1 MVFFCTGITN
11 LFKVVQSISDPEGG
25 GKGRGLTEGQNNR
38 FSHLKYGKSVKT
50 FCFKHFVLF
59 KMLIIFVKK
68 IMNPFIIREYK
79 GRQFFCDRENETKA
93 VLNAI
98 QNGRD
103 ITLVSLRKM
112 GKTGLI
118 MRTFEELKKKDAF
131 ETIYLDIY
139 STENLKGLIN
149 QLATSIFRMKKT
161 IGEKIEDFLHS
172 FRYVRPVISI
182 DQLTGVPLVSFMIVD
197 EREAR
202 NTLEELFELLRQRA
216 KKKSIVIAI
225 DEFQQIGNYP
235 EKNVEALIR
244 GMIQTL
250 SNVRFIFSGSNRTIL
265 TRMFQDATQP
275 FYQSTEMMYLVEIE
289 QQAYEKFILT
299 QFIKNSR
306 KVEEGVI
313 TGLLCWCRCHTWY
326 VQYICNRLYETGNKI
341 SKENYQNIQREILT
355 GQEPFYLEYRNI
367 LTRHQWQLMK
377 AIARSDGANMI
388 TSGSFIKQND
398 LTNASTIKRGVE
410 SLLQKE
416 MIFQKDETFYVYDVF
431 FSRWLEMRSDAPTG
445 ITLTATNIS

>member
-1 MVFFCTGITN
+1 
-11 LFKVVQSISDPEGG
+11 
-25 GKGRGLTEGQNNR
+25 
-38 FSHLKYGKSVKT
+38 
-50 FCFKHFVLF
+50 
-59 KMLIIFVKK
+59 
-68 IMNPFIIREYK
+68 MNPFIIREYK
-79 GRQFFCDRENETKA
+79 GRNFFCDRENETKTII
-93 VLNAI
+93 NAI

-118 MRTFEELKKKDAF
+118 MHIFEELKKRKTF

-149 QLATSIFRMKKT
+149 QLATSLFRMKKSF
-161 IGEKIEDFLHS
+161 GKKMEEFLHS
-172 FRYVRPVISI
+172 FRNVRPVILI
-182 DQLTGVPLVSFMIVD
+182 DQLTGFPSVSFMIAD
-197 EREAR
+197 EKEAR
-202 NTLEELFELLRQRA
+202 STLEELFDMLRERA
-216 KKKSIVIAI
+216 KKYSIVIAI

-250 SNVRFIFSGSNRTIL
+250 SNVRFIFSGSNKTIL
-265 TRMFQDATQP
+265 TRMFEDATQP
-275 FYQSTEMMYLVEIE
+275 FYQSTEMIYLVEIE
-289 QQAYEKFILT
+289 QKAYEKFIKT

-306 KVEEGVI
+306 QIEEGVI
-313 TGLLCWCRCHTWY
+313 TELLLWCRYHTWY
-326 VQYICNRLYETGNKI
+326 VQYVCNKLYETGNQI
-341 SKENYQNIQREILT
+341 SKENYKIVQREILI
-355 GQEPFYLEYRNI
+355 GREPFYLEHRNM

-388 TSGSFIKQND
+388 TSGSFIKNNN

-416 MIFQKDETFYVYDVF
+416 MIFQKNENFYVYDVF
-431 FSRWLEMRSDAPTG
+431 FSRWLEMLGDAPKVTTG
-445 ITLTATNIS
+445 SPTNIY